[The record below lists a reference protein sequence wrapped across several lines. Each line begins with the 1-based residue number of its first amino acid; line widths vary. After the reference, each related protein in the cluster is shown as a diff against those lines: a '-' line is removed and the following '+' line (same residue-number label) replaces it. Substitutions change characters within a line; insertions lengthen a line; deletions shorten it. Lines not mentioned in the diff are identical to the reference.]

1 MTWPVAQ
8 SYCRETYV
16 DLATVESEL
25 DWLRLK
31 AEVTREGLTDV
42 AWVGLYFYNNWRWS
56 LEDVPLR
63 NTFRNWYSGQPG
75 SSIGPRCCTS
85 GPYGYWWN
93 YPCTDLY
100 PFICYNGKLI
110 VCLIFWLGFC
120 LLAGL
125 ADLKKKQ
132 KKHCSYHSINP
143 DNEGLFVVK
152 G

>member
-42 AWVGLYFYNNWRWS
+42 AWVGLYYDYNWRWS
-56 LEDVPLR
+56 LEDVPLT
-63 NTFRNWYSGQPG
+63 NTFQQWYSGQPG

-85 GPYGYWWN
+85 GPYGFWWN
-93 YPCTDLY
+93 YVCTDLY
-100 PFICYNGKLI
+100 PFICYSGKLI
-110 VCLIFWLGFC
+110 VCLIFFGLVSVCWL
-120 LLAGL
+120 
-125 ADLKKKQ
+125 
-132 KKHCSYHSINP
+132 
-143 DNEGLFVVK
+143 V
-152 G
+152 